1 MLHNLHNKQGFEE
14 PKPIPGARRKFMT
27 LFIFHQ
33 GRALKQKNDSLKIIL
48 RFQKGVSHCC
58 RPTRSEAIWI
68 SLLAESENCGCDR
81 LLKGTGGLKTPPIDL
96 KIITEVVLYLIS
108 IAVFTELEYL
118 VPFPNE
124 ICFLNPKWPLRRKA
138 KDTVMHILMH
148 FPSIYSLETKK
159 KTP

>member
-1 MLHNLHNKQGFEE
+1 M
-14 PKPIPGARRKFMT
+14 
-27 LFIFHQ
+27 
-33 GRALKQKNDSLKIIL
+33 
-48 RFQKGVSHCC
+48 SHFC

-124 ICFLNPKWPLRRKA
+124 ICYLNPKWPLRRKA

-159 KTP
+159 RLLKIVSHF